1 MEQQVFGDNYVVKDV
16 LGEGSFGVVYLCHDQ
31 TLDRSVALKKLKPE
45 IADSKE
51 LKRFLNEARR
61 MASLTHENIIQVY
74 LLDEA
79 TPFIVM
85 EYFPGRTLRE
95 LRGAE
100 PVSVRRALRIMRQVA
115 NGLQGLHELGIIH
128 RDLSTNNIMVGPN
141 DRAKILDLGLA
152 RDVEHMSV
160 TWTQGNMVG
169 TMKYMAPEVIDGQS
183 PTTAADVFSF
193 GVILYELLAGKHPF
207 EAEHFMS
214 MFYNIVDRPHA
225 PLADGGTDLPPGVVA
240 LVDECLTKDPAERLS
255 DWQVAMDRFD
265 SAVPLP
271 DGPSA
276 RTVQVSKPAP
286 RKKIRFRNPYF
297 NRAMVKRAADFFGR
311 KQEVERIFSRLSATP
326 PGSVSV
332 VGDRKTGKSSLL
344 NFIYMPQNRQRHL
357 EDPDHT
363 IMVYV
368 DLQQQQKGLALD
380 SFVDTVLGIA
390 NLELRDRMDV
400 SDCSRDLAGI
410 EQLVERLHDGGF
422 RLVLLLDE
430 FEAITANPNFSL
442 EFFAFLRSLVNHYD
456 VAYITSSALDL
467 QQLCHTK
474 EIRDSPFFNIFSPLP
489 LSVFRKEEALEL
501 IRVPSAK
508 AGRNLEPYENEI
520 LQVAGLFPFFLQVAC
535 CHCVEYMGENPEGE
549 PDFAEV
555 RRRFYEEAR
564 LHYRFMWDSFDEHER
579 STILRVA
586 DGRKVPDSLRDVC
599 DELQRRH
606 YLEAAETDTAV
617 FSSCFREF
625 ITSEVS
631 SRRRKPL
638 FQRLLGFGDR
648 S

>member
-1 MEQQVFGDNYVVKDV
+1 
-16 LGEGSFGVVYLCHDQ
+16 
-31 TLDRSVALKKLKPE
+31 
-45 IADSKE
+45 
-51 LKRFLNEARR
+51 
-61 MASLTHENIIQVY
+61 
-74 LLDEA
+74 
-79 TPFIVM
+79 
-85 EYFPGRTLRE
+85 
-95 LRGAE
+95 
-100 PVSVRRALRIMRQVA
+100 
-115 NGLQGLHELGIIH
+115 
-128 RDLSTNNIMVGPN
+128 
-141 DRAKILDLGLA
+141 
-152 RDVEHMSV
+152 
-160 TWTQGNMVG
+160 
-169 TMKYMAPEVIDGQS
+169 
-183 PTTAADVFSF
+183 
-193 GVILYELLAGKHPF
+193 
-207 EAEHFMS
+207 
-214 MFYNIVDRPHA
+214 
-225 PLADGGTDLPPGVVA
+225 
-240 LVDECLTKDPAERLS
+240 
-255 DWQVAMDRFD
+255 
-265 SAVPLP
+265 
-271 DGPSA
+271 
-276 RTVQVSKPAP
+276 
-286 RKKIRFRNPYF
+286 
-297 NRAMVKRAADFFGR
+297 MVKRAADFFGR

-606 YLEAAETDTAV
+606 YLEAAEADTAV